1 MGSCTCVEI
10 CPQCGKET
18 LVVDFDLN
26 TEEID
31 SFCEF
36 CGYKHFN
43 HIKKDEAGNPI
54 YSVSEYPINKV
65 HIGAVS
71 YLDGIVKPIMPISDI
86 KDVSVQ
92 KIIDIFD
99 KKNGKG
105 FYSQSN
111 ANNLLFVNNFEIEV
125 LLSSN
130 CSFEFK
136 EDKLMISKLLFEES
150 TTNTFGHVLACDG
163 EIIYQENLETS
174 MTKEEAM
181 SIVNQKLLVN
191 NIEWV
196 FASWYNCEA
205 KQYEI
210 LFESKPGIIIQ

>member
-1 MGSCTCVEI
+1 MDSCICVEI

-18 LVVDFDLN
+18 LVVNFDLN
-26 TEEID
+26 TEEVD

-43 HIKKDEAGNPI
+43 RIKKDEDGNAI
-54 YSVSEYPINKV
+54 YCVFEYPINKV

-71 YLDGIVKPIMPISDI
+71 YLDGVAKPIMPISDI
-86 KDVSVQ
+86 QDLSTE

-99 KKNGKG
+99 KKHGKG

-111 ANNLLFVNNFEIEV
+111 ANNLLFVDNFEIEI
-125 LLSSN
+125 LLSSSCN
-130 CSFEFK
+130 FEVK
-136 EDKLMISKLLFEES
+136 ENKLFISKLLF
-150 TTNTFGHVLACDG
+150 GHILACDG
-163 EIIYQENLETS
+163 DIIYQENLETD

-181 SIVNQKLLVN
+181 SIVNQKLSVE

-196 FASWYNCEA
+196 FASWYNNES

-210 LFESKPGIIIQ
+210 LFESRPGIIIQE